1 MKIILAPGP
10 LVLEHA
16 LYFLNPVS
24 PMDQLLWVF
33 FGSLAVIL
41 GRLSS
46 LMQTKKDPKLP
57 SPSMTSLSILD
68 TEDINEWI
76 P

>member
-1 MKIILAPGP
+1 
-10 LVLEHA
+10 
-16 LYFLNPVS
+16 
-24 PMDQLLWVF
+24 MDQLLWVF

-41 GRLSS
+41 GHLSS

-68 TEDINEWI
+68 TKDINEWI